1 MEEYPLTQSYFDR
14 AKQETLSEFHK
25 VRFWVVEMISA
36 PIVAAGMFF
45 AIPDSASPFIKT
57 IVPIAA
63 FSIWML
69 AVLGGVFLFSLLIAP
84 HRQRNQAWHR
94 IEELETKIG
103 KPRLFEVLCPT
114 TSLGLPINR
123 LDDGNYRAGSLKLGF
138 RQISI
143 IHLGELTTITR
154 FIMSP
159 VIIFTRADG
168 WETTDAIQVTPG
180 RNALAGPRTQGFT
193 WDTQN
198 PQQWELTG
206 LPLTMAKDELQPLP
220 MMMLSVTKGNEAGAH
235 FEKGETCSLIM
246 RFAIRTDKGNPPLPD
261 QTISLT
267 RSDIKNSLSELG
279 IHPKPEEGTTQ

>member
-25 VRFWVVEMISA
+25 VRFGVVEMISA

-84 HRQRNQAWHR
+84 YRQRNQARRR
-94 IEELETKIG
+94 IKELEAEFE
-103 KPRLFEVLCPT
+103 KPKPFDVLCPT

-123 LDDGNYRAGSLKLGF
+123 LDDGSYQASAIGIGF
-138 RQISI
+138 RSLSI
-143 IHLGELTTITR
+143 VHRGELTTITR
-154 FIMSP
+154 LIMSP
-159 VIIFTRADG
+159 EIRFTRADG
-168 WETTDAIQVTPG
+168 WETTNAIQVTLGSNP
-180 RNALAGPRTQGFT
+180 LASPRTRDFT

-198 PQQWELTG
+198 PQQWVLTG
-206 LPLTMAKDELQPLP
+206 LPLTMAKDELV
-220 MMMLSVTKGNEAGAH
+220 SVANGNEAGVH
-235 FEKGETCSLIM
+235 FEKGETCTLIM
-246 RFAIRTDKGNPPLPD
+246 KFAIRTDKGFPPLPD
-261 QTISLT
+261 QVITLT
-267 RSDIKNSLSELG
+267 RSDIKDSLASLG
-279 IHPKPEEGTTQ
+279 IKPEIEEGLYKQ